1 MPEQETNQSKKISK
15 LDVIE
20 KMFCNGFVFSGGEGD
35 PPAADPPA
43 GDPPASDP
51 PPATGVF
58 TLPEQY
64 RSTPSL
70 QDVKSV
76 EELCNKHVNLE
87 KTLGKKRTVLIDE
100 TSTDDD
106 VATFH
111 RDRGV
116 PDDHNT
122 YASVN
127 TKEGADTTFFDAM
140 KPAFKKANMT
150 AKDVSILEVE
160 LAPVL
165 EKITGTKLEADKAQ
179 GEAFE
184 ALTDKIFAGTK
195 ENDLAQAKI
204 LMDAHT
210 PEGLKKHMNELSNE
224 HLAIV
229 ACVMKGV
236 RAKYMN
242 EDSTNNSG
250 GGDAGSAEAIRTEG
264 KKQIAIAQDPK
275 STMQQKV
282 DAKEK
287 ANELYTQYDNMTKNN
302 ENK

>member
-1 MPEQETNQSKKISK
+1 MPEQETNQSSESSESTEQNNQI
-15 LDVIE
+15 D
-20 KMFCNGFVFSGGEGD
+20 NN
-35 PPAADPPA
+35 
-43 GDPPASDP
+43 
-51 PPATGVF
+51 GVF

-64 RSTPSL
+64 RTTPSL

-87 KTLGKKRTVLIDE
+87 KTLGKKRTLLIDE
-100 TSTDDD
+100 TSTPDEI
-106 VATFH
+106 ATFH

-116 PDDHNT
+116 PDDHST
-122 YASVN
+122 YTSIK
-127 TKEGADTTFFDAM
+127 TGEGADTVLFDAL

-150 AKDVSILEVE
+150 AKDVSILEAE

-165 EKITGTKLEADKAQ
+165 EKITGKKVEADKAQ
-179 GEAFE
+179 GEAFD

-210 PEGLKKHMNELSNE
+210 PEGLKKYMNELSNE
-224 HLAIV
+224 HLAII

-242 EDSTNNSG
+242 EDNIDGGG
-250 GGDAGSAEAIRTEG
+250 GGDAGSAEAIRAEG

-282 DAKEK
+282 DAKKK
-287 ANELYTQYDNMTKNN
+287 ANELYVQYDNMTK
-302 ENK
+302 K